1 MLTTVAP
8 VSCVPLSQSGVSDR
22 HICHYPVHVL
32 LTAGCRAC
40 LTHRGP
46 PLQVI
51 HAVAIENRMLQP
63 PEGTPPQVARLMRA
77 CMAQDVAK
85 RPPFDQIVRD
95 LERISMDL
103 GASGALVHEV

>member
-1 MLTTVAP
+1 MH
-8 VSCVPLSQSGVSDR
+8 VSLWRSCL
-22 HICHYPVHVL
+22 HVHVL
-32 LTAGCRAC
+32 SKAAFLHAT
-40 LTHRGP
+40 GP
-46 PLQVI
+46 GRVAEHLCHPLQVI

-85 RPPFDQIVRD
+85 RPPFEQIVRD

-103 GASGALVHEV
+103 GASSVVIHED